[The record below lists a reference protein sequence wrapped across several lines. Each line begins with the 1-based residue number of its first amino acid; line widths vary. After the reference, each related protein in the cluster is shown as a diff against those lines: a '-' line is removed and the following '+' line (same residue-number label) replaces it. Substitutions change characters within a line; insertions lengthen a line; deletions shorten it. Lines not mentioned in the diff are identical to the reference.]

1 MKPIGAGCV
10 RNLPRSP
17 EICEGVSICGVSV
30 IQVQARD
37 NQNAHSDDLPDGFG
51 FASSVNPH
59 RVIR

>member
-37 NQNAHSDDLPDGFG
+37 NQNVHSDDLPDGFG
-51 FASSVNPH
+51 FA
-59 RVIR
+59 